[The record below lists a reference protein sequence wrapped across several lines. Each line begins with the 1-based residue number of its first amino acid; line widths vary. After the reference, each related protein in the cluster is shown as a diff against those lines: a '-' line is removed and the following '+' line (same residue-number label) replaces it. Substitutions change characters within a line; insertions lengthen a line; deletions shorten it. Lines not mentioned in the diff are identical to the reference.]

1 MRPKRPAMLKPGDP
15 VWAELIADIET
26 VVSGR
31 YAEDFDG
38 VFGSTYAPSVEE
50 PGFEFAVLN
59 RKDQQ
64 NVLADMVSW
73 RQYACQGMG
82 HDQQRIVIA
91 NVLDGKP
98 QEQWLEGVFD
108 EAVLEKER
116 IASFERFV
124 TIMKY
129 SPGNHEFEEMDGDH
143 RPWDQLSGAAK
154 LQYIALDA
162 ARCDVPIKAFAEVVK
177 DTIGDVGEAAL
188 RVVLNNQKELHA
200 IAKLFP
206 DDGRTKP
213 TPLVEEVKDMLDY
226 VSALETQ
233 EKERRLNTQMK
244 DRGKSADL
252 PSAALEETRD
262 NERKL
267 AWMETIC
274 RLDAAYMAAG
284 TDALAKMNGIEIHV
298 LYAEKKAELGAV
310 RTNLAEHGDNEIG
323 ELYKQ
328 KLERQTADM
337 AAWMRVHCPDFRE
350 MGQEAAGK
358 DLTDVQ
364 QGNGNASL
372 MPEKWDAIYQ
382 LWRVERKPD
391 LVTLLR
397 AAAERPEMADVPLGH
412 FKAAYGVMKEGEWGC
427 FRNSMSEV
435 PTSRGMEQEA
445 FKTSLAELK
454 EMATERTK
462 QPEDRK
468 SRDKGMEK

>member
-1 MRPKRPAMLKPGDP
+1 MDTRTADD
-15 VWAELIADIET
+15 LIADIQRLL
-26 VVSGR
+26 SSR
-31 YAEDFDG
+31 YVEDRSS
-38 VFGSTYAPSVEE
+38 VFGPYVSNDSGLRFEELSPADQRDVLTNAPVW
-50 PGFEFAVLN
+50 GWY
-59 RKDQQ
+59 D
-64 NVLADMVSW
+64 D
-73 RQYACQGMG
+73 QGMT
-82 HDQQRIVIA
+82 HSEQVLIVA

-98 QEQWLEGVFD
+98 KERWFEGVFD
-108 EAVLEKER
+108 VAVLENQKFAGFK
-116 IASFERFV
+116 ASVEDREN
-124 TIMKY
+124 
-129 SPGNHEFEEMDGDH
+129 SPDDYAFEEMDGDH
-143 RPWDQLSGAAK
+143 RPWDQLSAAAK

-206 DDGRTKP
+206 DDRRTEP
-213 TPLVEEVKDMLDY
+213 TPLVERVKNMLDY

-233 EKERRLNTQMK
+233 EKERRLNTHMK

-252 PSAALEETRD
+252 PSAAQEEMSD

-267 AWMETIC
+267 AWMETIR

-284 TDALAKMNGIEIHV
+284 TDALAKMNGIGIHV

-323 ELYKQ
+323 ELHKQ

-364 QGNGNASL
+364 QGNGKASL
-372 MPEKWDAIYQ
+372 MPDKWDAIYE

-391 LVTLLR
+391 LVSLLR

-412 FKAAYGVMKEGEWGC
+412 FKAAYDVMKEGEWGC
-427 FRNSMSEV
+427 FRNSMSEF

-468 SRDKGMEK
+468 SRDRGMEK